1 MVMLYAYGAVLVK
14 SGEWPILVA
23 CILSQNEF
31 AHLPLRTGWDTWQ
44 DRKDDAWQEIGT
56 SQTGWMKNALK

>member
-1 MVMLYAYGAVLVK
+1 MSRGPTTPYHVRKRAVLYAYGAVLVK

-23 CILSQNEF
+23 FILSQNEF

-44 DRKDDAWQEIGT
+44 D
-56 SQTGWMKNALK
+56 